1 MGSNRI
7 SNGVLLLLL
16 GLFLTF
22 APVFDQAP
30 RRAVAAPQ
38 GIGPIGRGLYT
49 GAGAPTSS
57 TLKTGIY
64 FLGDRY
70 IDTTNQLAYT
80 CVKAGTASTSVWS
93 GGGGGGGGSSVITWQ
108 QIATH
113 TTGTAEASF
122 TWSGLNGDADVEYMI
137 VGKAVSTGTGDTLY
151 AQPNADATTTH
162 YHTQEV
168 VGNNATPS
176 AGALQADV
184 GLEFCG
190 ATADAGSTGRCILH
204 LYAKS
209 GYNRPA
215 VAHWGKGATATSRT
229 VVVAPLDEWIDTA
242 SNITSLKVITSAGG
256 ANIGVGSYFEL
267 WALRP
272 ITIGQP
278 TLVTKDGNGNGTD
291 YTTASTSYQDV
302 DATNLAYT
310 ATIPNGSKATSWYDV
325 EAVV

>member
-1 MGSNRI
+1 M
-7 SNGVLLLLL
+7 
-16 GLFLTF
+16 
-22 APVFDQAP
+22 
-30 RRAVAAPQ
+30 
-38 GIGPIGRGLYT
+38 
-49 GAGAPTSS
+49 
-57 TLKTGIY
+57 
-64 FLGDRY
+64 
-70 IDTTNQLAYT
+70 
-80 CVKAGTASTSVWS
+80 WS

-310 ATIPNGSKATSWYDV
+310 ATIPNGSKATITVNGEWYQSTALASVGLAIADGTTV
-325 EAVV
+325 LREWIPDAVGIGSKMGFPAMRAVFVGDGASHTFKVRFKTTNTLDAANIVNASTTRRPEMQVRIEAAN